1 MKLGLKGRYEI
12 DQGFCQDTEYLF
24 DEIAKRI
31 NLRDPLT
38 YKELITRT
46 WVSDTINYHASG
58 SCKNLYY
65 NIFFQV

>member
-1 MKLGLKGRYEI
+1 MKLGPKGRYEI

-46 WVSDTINYHASG
+46 WVSDTINYHAYG
-58 SCKNLYY
+58 SCKNSYY